1 MATKGLQAVD
11 HFAARM
17 GMERRLEYDEVLKG
31 LASPDKWPTVGEH
44 VNRDGIMAVESFER
58 GYLREGSFMD
68 HQHQARVDA
77 DVRDGGRRGGGARA
91 RGATRGHIGP
101 DEDDTA
107 GDATH
112 GRAAWRRRRA

>member
-31 LASPDKWPTVGEH
+31 LASPDKWPSVGEH
-44 VNRDGIMAVESFER
+44 VNRDGITAVESFER

-77 DVRDGGRRGGGARA
+77 EVRDRAGAGEAA
-91 RGATRGHIGP
+91 R
-101 DEDDTA
+101 
-107 GDATH
+107 
-112 GRAAWRRRRA
+112 